1 VKFNEFD
8 FWYPTMRVQHLD
20 QRVVSCQADNDRY
33 VINMAT
39 NIPRARN
46 VIAPAAAA
54 TSLCLYV
61 TYRNHDSRVISSHDE
76 IISNTLCS
84 ITPTPTSSIHKS
96 LSDQHIYNLTKYGA
110 TVVKDTLSHSQLDT
124 WRARTKA
131 QFDSGEN
138 IEFNQGR
145 AYYSV
150 SKRLGSIS
158 KKSKYYSD
166 MARIGYSSSSCDID
180 DSSSEDT
187 STNNTSWFGGL
198 WKRRKRNSSS
208 MIEDGTTA
216 TKHTSISLQD
226 VVRAYF
232 KENGITH
239 YELTDVQFL
248 NAYPYSTNQIWHRD
262 NKFKG
267 LTAIVAL
274 QDIRQNGPTELI
286 VGSHAT
292 SFSLWNAIKQRESS
306 LLLGCINAGDTILYD
321 ARIFHRGRGN
331 NMKEEDRPVL
341 VLRWDNAKTPPP
353 GMGMIV
359 TMANTY
365 IGCWYYAVL
374 SALQKISPQV
384 SNDKDK
390 HRQVSN
396 DKN

>member
-1 VKFNEFD
+1 M
-8 FWYPTMRVQHLD
+8 T
-20 QRVVSCQADNDRY
+20 
-33 VINMAT
+33 T

-46 VIAPAAAA
+46 IIASSAAA
-54 TSLCLYV
+54 TLYV
-61 TYRNHDSRVISSHDE
+61 AYRSHDSRVISQNE
-76 IISNTLCS
+76 ISKTLCS
-84 ITPTPTSSIHKS
+84 LSMVTPTPTSSIHKS
-96 LSDQHIYNLTKYGA
+96 LSDQHIHNLTKYGA
-110 TVVKDTLSHSQLDT
+110 TVVKNTLSSSELDL
-124 WRARTKA
+124 WRANTKA
-131 QFDSGEN
+131 QFDSGDN

-166 MARIGYSSSSCDID
+166 MARIGCSGSCDID
-180 DSSSEDT
+180 DSSGEDT
-187 STNNTSWFGGL
+187 SNSTSWFGDL
-198 WKRRKRNSSS
+198 WRRRKRNSSS
-208 MIEDGTTA
+208 MIEDTTTTTTSHHA
-216 TKHTSISLQD
+216 SISLQD

-232 KENGITH
+232 KENGIAH

-248 NAYPYSTNQIWHRD
+248 NAYPHSTNQIWHRD

-267 LTAIVAL
+267 LTAIIAL

-292 SFSLWNAIKQRESS
+292 SFSLWNAVKQRESLLS
-306 LLLGCINAGDTILYD
+306 TTLLLECIDAGDTILYD

-365 IGCWYYAVL
+365 IGCWYYAIL
-374 SALQKISPQV
+374 SALQKISPV
-384 SNDKDK
+384 ESNDKDK
-390 HRQVSN
+390 A
-396 DKN
+396 

>member
-1 VKFNEFD
+1 
-8 FWYPTMRVQHLD
+8 
-20 QRVVSCQADNDRY
+20 
-33 VINMAT
+33 MAT
-39 NIPRARN
+39 NIPTARN
-46 VIAPAAAA
+46 ITSAAAA
-54 TSLCLYV
+54 TLYV
-61 TYRNHDSRVISSHDE
+61 AYRGHDQRVISKDE
-76 IISNTLCS
+76 IANTLCS
-84 ITPTPTSSIHKS
+84 
-96 LSDQHIYNLTKYGA
+96 LSVDQHIHNLTKYGA

-166 MARIGYSSSSCDID
+166 MARIGCSSSSCDID
-180 DSSSEDT
+180 DSSSKDT
-187 STNNTSWFGGL
+187 SNNTSWFGGL
-198 WKRRKRNSSS
+198 WRSRKRNGSSS
-208 MIEDGTTA
+208 IIEGDATTT
-216 TKHTSISLQD
+216 TKTQLTSISLQD

-248 NAYPYSTNQIWHRD
+248 NAYPNSTNQIWHRD

-306 LLLGCINAGDTILYD
+306 LLLGCINAGDTLLYD

-341 VLRWDNAKTPPP
+341 VLRWDNAITPPP

-359 TMANTY
+359 TMTNTY

-374 SALQKISPQV
+374 SALHKISPVV

-390 HRQVSN
+390 A
-396 DKN
+396 

>member
-1 VKFNEFD
+1 
-8 FWYPTMRVQHLD
+8 
-20 QRVVSCQADNDRY
+20 
-33 VINMAT
+33 MAT

-46 VIAPAAAA
+46 ITPAAAA
-54 TSLCLYV
+54 TLCV
-61 TYRNHDSRVISSHDE
+61 AYRGHDQRVIISQE
-76 IISNTLCS
+76 ITNTLCS
-84 ITPTPTSSIHKS
+84 LSMFTPTSGSVSSQQYATSMHAS
-96 LSDQHIYNLTKYGA
+96 LSDQHIHNLTKYGA

-166 MARIGYSSSSCDID
+166 MARIGCSSSSCDID
-180 DSSSEDT
+180 DSREDT
-187 STNNTSWFGGL
+187 SNNNATWFGGL
-198 WKRRKRNSSS
+198 WRRRKINSSS
-208 MIEDGTTA
+208 SITDDDA
-216 TKHTSISLQD
+216 TKTQHTSISLQD

-232 KENGITH
+232 KENGIAH

-248 NAYPYSTNQIWHRD
+248 NAYPHSTNQIWHRD

-267 LTAIVAL
+267 LTAIIAL

-306 LLLGCINAGDTILYD
+306 LLLGCINAGDTLLYD

-331 NMKEEDRPVL
+331 NIEGEDRPVL

-359 TMANTY
+359 TMTNTY

-374 SALQKISPQV
+374 SLHCKRYHH
-384 SNDKDK
+384 K
-390 HRQVSN
+390 
-396 DKN
+396 

>member
-1 VKFNEFD
+1 
-8 FWYPTMRVQHLD
+8 
-20 QRVVSCQADNDRY
+20 
-33 VINMAT
+33 MA
-39 NIPRARN
+39 NIRARN
-46 VIAPAAAA
+46 IIASAAAA
-54 TSLCLYV
+54 TLYV
-61 TYRNHDSRVISSHDE
+61 AYRGHDQRVISHDDE

-84 ITPTPTSSIHKS
+84 ITPTPSSIHKS
-96 LSDQHIYNLTKYGA
+96 LSDQHIHNLIKYGA

-124 WRARTKA
+124 WRANTKA

-166 MARIGYSSSSCDID
+166 MARIGCSSNSCDID

-187 STNNTSWFGGL
+187 SNNNISWFRGL
-198 WKRRKRNSSS
+198 WRKRNSSS
-208 MIEDGTTA
+208 ILEGDATTT
-216 TKHTSISLQD
+216 TKTQHTSISLQD
-226 VVRAYF
+226 IVRAYF

-248 NAYPYSTNQIWHRD
+248 NAYPHSTNQIWHRD

-267 LTAIVAL
+267 LTAIIAL
-274 QDIRQNGPTELI
+274 QDIRQNGPTELV

-292 SFSLWNAIKQRESS
+292 TFSLWNAIKQRESS
-306 LLLGCINAGDTILYD
+306 LLLGCINAGDTLLYD

-331 NMKEEDRPVL
+331 NMKKEDRPVL

-359 TMANTY
+359 TMTNTY

-374 SALQKISPQV
+374 SALQKISPVV